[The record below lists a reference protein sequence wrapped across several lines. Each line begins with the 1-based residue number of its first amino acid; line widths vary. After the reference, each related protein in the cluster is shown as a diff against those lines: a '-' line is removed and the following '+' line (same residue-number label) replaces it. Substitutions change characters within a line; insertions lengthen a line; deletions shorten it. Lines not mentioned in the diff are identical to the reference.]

1 MDQKYSIGFIGIGV
15 MGESMAGHLL
25 KSGLQVSVYTRTK
38 SKAERLLE
46 AGAAWAD
53 SPRRIAET
61 SNVIIS
67 IVGYPH
73 DVEEIYLGQEGI
85 VTHAEK
91 GTFLIDMTTS
101 KPELAVRIYEEAK
114 KRGLRS
120 IDAPVSGGDIGAQNA
135 SLTIMAGGDEEDFQ
149 AVEPI
154 LALMGSNVQYQGK
167 AGAGQHT
174 KMSNQIAI
182 ASNMIGVCEAVVYAQ
197 KAGLNPENV
206 LKSISFGAAGSW
218 SLSNLA
224 PRMISGDFKPGFYI
238 KHFIKDMKIALEE
251 SERMELALPGLKLA
265 RSLYESLAAA
275 GEAESGTQALY
286 KYWEL

>member
-1 MDQKYSIGFIGIGV
+1 MSLKYSIGFIGIGV

-25 KSGLQVSVYTRTK
+25 ESGLPVSVYTRTK
-38 SKAERLLE
+38 SKAERLLA

-85 VTHAEK
+85 VAHAEK
-91 GTFLIDMTTS
+91 GTLLIDMTTS

-135 SLTIMAGGDEEDFQ
+135 SLTIMAGGDEEDFR

-154 LALMGSNVQYQGK
+154 LAKMGSNVQYQGK

-224 PRMISGDFKPGFYI
+224 PRMISGDFEPGFYI

-251 SERMELALPGLKLA
+251 SERMDIALPGLKLA
-265 RSLYESLAAA
+265 RSLYEELASA

-286 KYWEL
+286 KYWKL